1 MWRYLKR
8 VLIGKPLKTTDEGG
22 QALSKFKALA
32 LLSSDALSSVAY
44 GTEQITTI
52 LITLS
57 MAALMYQ
64 IWVAALVLVLLAA
77 ITLSYQQIIH
87 AYPSGGGAY
96 VVASTNWG
104 QGAGLV
110 AGGSLLVDYMLT
122 VAVSTTS
129 ATEAITSAIPALYS
143 HQVLLSCLI
152 VIGIMLLNLR
162 GLRESASFLT
172 LPVYLFIFMIIFM
185 IIYGGYNILTGNI
198 EYHASAGITAP
209 VQGMTLVLFLRAF
222 SSGSS
227 SLTGVEA
234 ISNAVPNFKKPKS
247 HNASATLAI
256 MALILGIFFG
266 GITYLSYYMG
276 IVPNG
281 HETVLSQIG
290 EGVFGHGFLY
300 YLLQLSTAMILA
312 VAANTGFSAFPM
324 LAYNMAKDKFLPHAY
339 LDKGDRLGY
348 SNGIISLAV
357 GAVVLILIFGG
368 KTSSLIPLYAVGV
381 FVPFTLSQSGMIIHW
396 KRNKG
401 KFWAGKATINFIGA
415 FISVS
420 LVICLFLLRFE
431 NVWPYLIVMPLLLR
445 LFYKIHR
452 HYKRV
457 AEQLRVEETARS
469 IAATH
474 HYDGAT
480 VIVLVSGVT
489 KVTAK
494 AISYAQSI
502 GDYVIAMHVSFD
514 ANPEK
519 EHETAEEFKKEF
531 PDVRFVDI
539 HSSYRSIA
547 QPTLRF
553 CDVIAKRAED
563 RNYSTTVLVPQFVPR
578 HPWENILH
586 NQTSLRLRATLNSR
600 QNIVI
605 ATYNYHLKE

>member
-8 VLIGKPLKTTDEGG
+8 LLIGKPLKTTDEGG
-22 QALSKFKALA
+22 QSLTKFKALA

-57 MAALMYQ
+57 AAALMYQ

-104 QGAGLV
+104 EQAGLI

-129 ATEAITSAIPALYS
+129 ATEAITSAIPSLYS
-143 HQVLLSCLI
+143 HGVLISCLI
-152 VIGIMLLNLR
+152 VVGIMLLNLR
-162 GLRESASFLT
+162 GIRESASFLT
-172 LPVYLFIFMIIFM
+172 LPVYLFIIMIIAM
-185 IIYGGYNILTGNI
+185 IIYGGYNIVTGNI
-198 EYHASAGITAP
+198 EYHAAAHIGAP
-209 VQGMTLVLFLRAF
+209 VEGMTLVLFFRAF

-234 ISNAVPNFKKPKS
+234 ISNAVPNFNKPKS
-247 HNASATLAI
+247 KNAAATLAI
-256 MALILGIFFG
+256 MATILACFFG
-266 GITYLSYYMG
+266 GITFLSYYMG
-276 IVPNG
+276 IMPNS

-290 EGVFGHGFLY
+290 ETVFGHGIVY
-300 YLLQLSTAMILA
+300 YILQLSTAMILA
-312 VAANTGFSAFPM
+312 VAANTGFSAFPI
-324 LAYNMAKDKFLPHAY
+324 LAYNLAKDKFLPHAY

-357 GAVVLILIFGG
+357 GAIVLIQIFGG
-368 KTSSLIPLYAVGV
+368 RTNSLIPLYAVGV
-381 FVPFTLSQSGMIIHW
+381 FIPFTLSQSGMIIHW
-396 KRNKG
+396 RRNRG
-401 KFWAGKATINFIGA
+401 KNWQLKSVINFVGA
-415 FISVS
+415 FISLT
-420 LVICLFLLRFE
+420 LVTCLFLLRFP
-431 NVWPYLIVMPLLLR
+431 NVWPYLIVMPILLR
-445 LFYKIHR
+445 IFYKINH

-457 AEQLRVEETARS
+457 AEQLRVVEENTE
-469 IAATH
+469 IATTH
-474 HYDGAT
+474 HFDGST

-489 KVTAK
+489 RVTAN

-514 ANPEK
+514 SNPEK
-519 EHETAEEFKKEF
+519 KHKTSEQFKKDF

-553 CDVIAKRAED
+553 CDVIAKRAAD

-578 HPWENILH
+578 HRWENVLH
-586 NQTSLRLRATLNSR
+586 NQTSLRLRAILNSR
-600 QNIVI
+600 QNII
-605 ATYNYHLKE
+605 ISTYNYHLRE